1 MPMNDNKPYDIDY
14 IGVMGKPDQKPDQ
27 TKTAEEFEYMK
38 KIVKQ
43 AFSKHTI
50 KEATKEYEL

>member
-1 MPMNDNKPYDIDY
+1 MPMNDNQHYVIDY
-14 IGVMGKPDQKPDQ
+14 IGVMGKPNP
-27 TKTAEEFEYMK
+27 TKTAETAEEFEYMK

-43 AFSKHTI
+43 AFRKHTI

>member
-1 MPMNDNKPYDIDY
+1 MPMNDNQPYDNDY
-14 IGVMGKPDQKPDQ
+14 IGVMGKADP

-43 AFSKHTI
+43 AFRKHTI
-50 KEATKEYEL
+50 KEAAKEYEL

>member
-1 MPMNDNKPYDIDY
+1 MPMNDNQPYDDDY
-14 IGVMGKPDQKPDQ
+14 IGVTGKPDQ
-27 TKTAEEFEYMK
+27 TKTEEEFEYIK

-43 AFSKHTI
+43 AFRKHTI

>member
-1 MPMNDNKPYDIDY
+1 MPMNDNQPYVTDF
-14 IGVMGKPDQKPDQ
+14 IGAMGKPVP
-27 TKTAEEFEYMK
+27 TKSSEEFEYIK

-43 AFSKHTI
+43 AYRKHTI

>member
-1 MPMNDNKPYDIDY
+1 MPMNNNQPYVIDY
-14 IGVMGKPDQKPDQ
+14 IGVMGKPDPA
-27 TKTAEEFEYMK
+27 KTTEEFEYMK

-43 AFSKHTI
+43 AFCKHTI

>member
-1 MPMNDNKPYDIDY
+1 MPMNDNQPYGIDY
-14 IGVMGKPDQKPDQ
+14 IGFTGKPDQ
-27 TKTAEEFEYMK
+27 TKTAEEFENMK

-43 AFSKHTI
+43 AFCKHTI

>member
-1 MPMNDNKPYDIDY
+1 MPMNDNQPYDNDY
-14 IGVMGKPDQKPDQ
+14 IGVTGKPDQ

-43 AFSKHTI
+43 AFRKHTI
-50 KEATKEYEL
+50 KEAIKEYEL